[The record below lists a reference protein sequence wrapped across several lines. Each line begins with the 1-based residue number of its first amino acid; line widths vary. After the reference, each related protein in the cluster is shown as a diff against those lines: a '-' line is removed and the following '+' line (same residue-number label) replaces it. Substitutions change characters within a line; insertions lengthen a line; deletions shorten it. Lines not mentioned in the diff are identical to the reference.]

1 MTTSCWLYVTGG
13 QDLQGLVS
21 FCDRNQVDYLIDDDS
36 LYVGDA
42 EFHFSSIFGVTAC
55 NGQIKASL
63 DLSVA
68 DALFL
73 AKSHGMRL
81 TDGKDTISLDDP
93 VVLREMVDAMVA
105 RGALHGDIVDAL
117 ERRAVLPRIFDWR
130 RDVRP
135 QGSVMF

>member
-21 FCDRNQVDYLIDDDS
+21 FCNQAQVDYIIDDDS

-42 EFHFSSIFGVTAC
+42 EFHFSSIFGVSAC
-55 NGQIKASL
+55 TGQIKASL

-73 AKSHGMRL
+73 AKSQGMCL
-81 TDGKDTISLDDP
+81 TDGNDTISLDNT
-93 VVLREMVDAMVA
+93 VVLRKMVDEMVA
-105 RGALHGDIVDAL
+105 RGALHCDIVDAL
-117 ERRAVLPRIFDWR
+117 ERRGVLPHIFDWR
-130 RDVRP
+130 RHVRP